1 MKKVKSNT
9 TVSVSKKI
17 KPEAVTPEA
26 VTPEAVTPEAV
37 TPKVSDVV
45 TFKVTND
52 ITSARCLTLRGYL
65 NASLSMLKQRLKDP
79 VEGISD
85 TGEITYQW
93 VIKLNCNSIAT
104 IYSHKNGN
112 PTKEGYKWFIN
123 ATGSDVVKK
132 VEDVL
137 KCPTIEYGNNL

>member
-17 KPEAVTPEA
+17 KPKAVTSEAVTS
-26 VTPEAVTPEAV
+26 EAV
-37 TPKVSDVV
+37 TPKAMTNVTQKTV
-45 TFKVTND
+45 TFEVTND
-52 ITSARCLTLRGYL
+52 IASTRSLTLRGYL
-65 NASLSMLKQRLKDP
+65 NASLSMLKQRLNDP